1 MAKKEKIIVYTNKTC
16 PFCKQI
22 VEHFDEIGIKF
33 ENRLTEDNQK
43 EWGDV
48 VNLTNMPTVPTVY
61 YKNNYFIPQRD
72 FQSKE
77 QLAQILEHFEES
89 KASLSKQNFE
99 KLKTL
104 NFHISQA
111 FISLDKRL
119 QDINNNL
126 QKEKEDEHKST
137 D

>member
-1 MAKKEKIIVYTNKTC
+1 MGKKEKIIVYTNKTC

-111 FISLDKRL
+111 FINLDKRL

>member
-111 FISLDKRL
+111 FINLDKRL

>member
-1 MAKKEKIIVYTNKTC
+1 MGKKEKIIVYTNKTC

-48 VNLTNMPTVPTVY
+48 VSLTNMPTVPTVY

-111 FISLDKRL
+111 FINLDKRL